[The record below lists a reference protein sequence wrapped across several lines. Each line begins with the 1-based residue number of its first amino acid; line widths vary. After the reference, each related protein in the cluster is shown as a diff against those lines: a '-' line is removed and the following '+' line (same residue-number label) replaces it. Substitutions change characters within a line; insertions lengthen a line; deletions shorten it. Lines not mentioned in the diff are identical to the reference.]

1 MSDELVQSV
10 QTLVKCMDRM
20 NDMLIM
26 LAKRVDLLT
35 QAMEDAGVPAITKI
49 LDAMQEKGVRHE

>member
-1 MSDELVQSV
+1 MSDELVQSI

-35 QAMEDAGVPAITKI
+35 QAMEDAGVPVITKI
-49 LDAMQEKGVRHE
+49 LDAMQDE